1 MEGQFFCVVS
11 PSLSP
16 SSFSG
21 DPTRSEQLSVEGM
34 RSTPGLESN
43 LANKWQGISTFS
55 RWLHHRFNMRDLH
68 RGRLSSRP
76 QSAIGE
82 PSDRRSEKV

>member
-1 MEGQFFCVVS
+1 MEGQFSCVVS

-34 RSTPGLESN
+34 PSLPVLESK
-43 LANKWQGISTFS
+43 LANRWQGISTFP
-55 RWLHHRFNMRDLH
+55 RWLHYRFNMRDLH

-76 QSAIGE
+76 QSAISE
-82 PSDRRSEKV
+82 PCD